1 MFGFRFVK
9 FEPNA
14 HVFVVKNG
22 RTVRQG
28 AGLSLWYFVPT
39 TSFIKVPLESGS
51 APFIFEEL
59 SSDYQGLSIQGEI
72 TYRVSDPSKI
82 KDQMNFTVSSR
93 TLSYESEDPLRI
105 DQKIVNIAKA
115 IVKREIE
122 LMSLKEAIKA
132 TDRIKAAAERS
143 LAADSYLASLGLEAT
158 NLSILAVLPSK
169 ETGRALEAETRE
181 RILKEADDAI
191 YERRNSS
198 VEQERRIK
206 ENELNTEIAVEAK
219 KRQIREAQV
228 DAERA
233 VQEKTRLLE
242 AEDMS
247 FRISQEGER
256 GRLAKLAAEK
266 ARIDADAKA
275 YAMESLLKAFGA
287 LDPRLLDILA
297 KGGMRPEQ
305 LIAQAFDSLA
315 RNAEKIGELNM
326 SPDLLSALLKRE
338 G

>member
-14 HVFVVKNG
+14 HVFVIKNG
-22 RTVRQG
+22 RIARQG
-28 AGLSLWYFVPT
+28 AGLSFWYFAPS
-39 TSFIKVPLESGS
+39 TSFIKIPLESGA

-59 SSDYQGLSIQGEI
+59 STDFQTLSIQGEI

-82 KDQMNFTVSSR
+82 KDQMNFVVSSR
-93 TLSYESEDPLRI
+93 TLDYESEDPQRI
-105 DQKIVNIAKA
+105 DQKIVNVAKTV
-115 IVKREIE
+115 IKREVE
-122 LMSLKEAIKA
+122 RLTLKDAIKA
-132 TDRIKAAAERS
+132 TDRIKAEAERS
-143 LAADSYLASLGLEAT
+143 LRTDEYLASLGLEAT
-158 NLSILAVLPSK
+158 NLSILAVLPNK

-191 YERRNSS
+191 YERRNAS
-198 VEQERRIK
+198 VEQERKIK
-206 ENELNTEIAVEAK
+206 ENELNTEIAIEAK

-242 AEDMS
+242 AENMS
-247 FRISQEGER
+247 FRIEQEGER
-256 GRLAKLAAEK
+256 GRLAKLAAESS
-266 ARIDADAKA
+266 RTESDAKA
-275 YAMESLLKAFGA
+275 YSMESLLKAFGSM
-287 LDPRLLDILA
+287 DPSLLDILA

-326 SPDLLSALLKRE
+326 SPDLLATLLKRE